1 MGGGVS
7 VTSRSSRPS
16 STVSYSRNDAP
27 AYPPSPAVEQSAAA
41 PVALTHSEAMERFNV
56 SRLLAFG
63 ATSNKAVPES
73 GEGFRGGVNS
83 TAHAILSCAPSK
95 S

>member
-1 MGGGVS
+1 M
-7 VTSRSSRPS
+7 
-16 STVSYSRNDAP
+16 SYSRNDAP
-27 AYPPSPAVEQSAAA
+27 AYPPSPAVEQSVAV

-56 SRLLAFG
+56 SSLLTFG

-73 GEGFRGGVNS
+73 GKGFRGGANS
-83 TAHAILSCAPSK
+83 TAHAIISRAPSE

>member
-1 MGGGVS
+1 M
-7 VTSRSSRPS
+7 
-16 STVSYSRNDAP
+16 SYSRNDAP
-27 AYPPSPAVEQSAAA
+27 AYPPSPAVEQSVAA

-56 SRLLAFG
+56 SGLLTFG

-73 GEGFRGGVNS
+73 GEGFRGGANS
-83 TAHAILSCAPSK
+83 AAHAILSRAPSE